1 MANFSLLFVNDP
13 PVAQLNDAFPV
24 RSVFVRVRDLHD
36 GHAFIIELAKQ
47 LHDFFALTG
56 VQVSR
61 RLISEQKLRAQR

>member
-1 MANFSLLFVNDP
+1 M
-13 PVAQLNDAFPV
+13 
-24 RSVFVRVRDLHD
+24 RDLHD

-61 RLISEQKLRAQR
+61 GLISEQKLGLSDDRPGNTYQLLLSAG